1 MALGTRLR
9 YGLFLHTI
17 VHAVRCRNTTNDIE
31 REFIIVW
38 ILRTQH
44 REFNSLEPDNIHEEV
59 DWKDC
64 NIGHTL
70 SMNLCCQNFP
80 CVKNLYPFGCYPY
93 ERVGRVKDEIHYRLV
108 VPDSIFLLMYRL
120 LSGKTSLVPSL
131 DLGPSLVLF
140 LLLSLGVG
148 FCHVVSLRATSCR
161 PCCWFTSQMQLISWV
176 CNKTVSSF

>member
-1 MALGTRLR
+1 M
-9 YGLFLHTI
+9 
-17 VHAVRCRNTTNDIE
+17 C
-31 REFIIVW
+31 EFYENWV
-38 ILRTQH
+38 QH
-44 REFNSLEPDNIHEEV
+44 RAFHSLEPNNIHEEV

-70 SMNLCCQNFP
+70 SKNLCYRNFP
-80 CVKNLYPFGCYPY
+80 WEKIYIRLAAIHMILVIIGG
-93 ERVGRVKDEIHYRLV
+93 VGRVKDEIHYRLV
-108 VPDSIFLLMYRL
+108 VPDSIFLFMYRL
-120 LSGKTSLVPSL
+120 LFGKTSLVPSL